1 MKIIKENVKNIYE
14 IKKSKFITYLYK
26 INDLDEVNKILTNLR
41 SEYNDATHICYAY
54 KLNGQVK
61 CSDDNEPSGTAG
73 IPILEVLNKNDLD
86 YIIAVVIRYFGGIKL
101 GAGGL
106 VRSYS
111 NSVIDALKE
120 TKLVNLIP
128 GYIISIETDYNNTK
142 KLDYILKDE
151 TIISKQ
157 FNDKVKY
164 EIEIA
169 KEDINMI
176 SEYNYNI
183 EKEIMIKEKKSN
195 SN

>member
-1 MKIIKENVKNIYE
+1 MKIINENVKNIYE

-26 INDLDEVNKILTNLR
+26 VNDLDEVNNILSNLR
-41 SEYNDATHICYAY
+41 NEYNDATHICYAY

-86 YIIAVVIRYFGGIKL
+86 YILAVVIRYFGGIKL

-111 NSVIDALKE
+111 NSIIEALKLIE
-120 TKLVNLIP
+120 IVNLVP
-128 GYIISIETDYNNTK
+128 GYKLIIETDYSNTK

-151 TIISKQ
+151 LIIDKQ

-164 EIEIA
+164 IIEID
-169 KEDINMI
+169 KEKINNL
-176 SEYNYNI
+176 SEFNYII
-183 EKEIMIKEKKSN
+183 EKEIMIQEKKS
-195 SN
+195 

>member
-1 MKIIKENVKNIYE
+1 MKTIGKNSEFVLE

-26 INDLDEVNKILTNLR
+26 VNDLDEINNILTNLR
-41 SEYNDATHICYAY
+41 NEYKDATHICYAY

-86 YIIAVVIRYFGGIKL
+86 YIIAIVIRYFGGIKL

-111 NSVIDALKE
+111 NSVIESLKLTE
-120 TKLVNLIP
+120 IVNLIP
-128 GYIISIETDYNNTK
+128 GYRIKIETEYNNTK

-151 TIISKQ
+151 LIINKE
-157 FNDKVKY
+157 FNDKVKF
-164 EIEIA
+164 EIEIE
-169 KEDINMI
+169 KNKINNL
-176 SEYNYNI
+176 SEFDYKI
-183 EKEIMIKEKKSN
+183 EKEVMIQEKKSK
-195 SN
+195 